1 MRSLSRF
8 NPASAMPSTIN
19 PPTLHFQPASAWI
32 DPFIEKTE
40 SVLIFTT
47 LW

>member
-8 NPASAMPSTIN
+8 NPAEPLTVIASVH
-19 PPTLHFQPASAWI
+19 HFQPSSGFI
-32 DPFIEKTE
+32 DPFIDKTE
-40 SVLIFTT
+40 SILIVTT

>member
-8 NPASAMPSTIN
+8 NPAEPLTVSASVH
-19 PPTLHFQPASAWI
+19 HFQPSSGFI
-32 DPFIEKTE
+32 DPFIDKTE
-40 SVLIFTT
+40 SILIFTT